1 MPATISREELHEKI
15 TRGDSFHLFEVLPK
29 MYWRKHHLP
38 GAKSL
43 PLDELATLISQLVP
57 DKRSEIIVYCWDF
70 T

>member
-1 MPATISREELHEKI
+1 VETISREELHARI
-15 TRGDSFHLFEVLPK
+15 TSGARFHLFEVLPT

-43 PLDELATLISQLVP
+43 PPGEVGTLAPQLVP
-57 DKRSEIIVYCWDF
+57 DRRDEIIVYCWDF